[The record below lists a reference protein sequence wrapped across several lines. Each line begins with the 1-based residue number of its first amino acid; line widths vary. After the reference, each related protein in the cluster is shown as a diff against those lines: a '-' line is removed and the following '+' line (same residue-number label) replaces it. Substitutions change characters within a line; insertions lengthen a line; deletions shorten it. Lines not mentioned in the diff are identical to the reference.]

1 MNAFLQPEVL
11 EKEDGYWWCL
21 TFFLHVILVCKI
33 LTDGVTGVKF
43 RKVVYVITPHLHT
56 KFQISTLLLCQNIPV
71 DVDFFNV
78 KTVKN
83 SSYSGL

>member
-21 TFFLHVILVCKI
+21 SFFLHVILVCKI
-33 LTDGVTGVKF
+33 LTDGVTGVKL

-71 DVDFFNV
+71 YVIFFMQ
-78 KTVKN
+78 KR
-83 SSYSGL
+83 